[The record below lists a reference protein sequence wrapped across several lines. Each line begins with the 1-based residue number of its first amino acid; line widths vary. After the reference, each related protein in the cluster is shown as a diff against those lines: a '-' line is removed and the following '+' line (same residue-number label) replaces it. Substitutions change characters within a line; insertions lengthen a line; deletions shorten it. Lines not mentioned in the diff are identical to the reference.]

1 MSQKRFY
8 TTVSVKA
15 DGPHFQVTLDDR
27 PIKTPGGKAHALPTR
42 ALAEAIAD
50 EWRAQGDRLDLTTMQ
65 LTKAVNTVIDR
76 IAPRRAEVIDDV
88 ARFAGSDVLCYRAE
102 TPGSL
107 VARQIASWD
116 PWLAWA
122 QDHVGA
128 SFRCSTG
135 ISHVEQPPE
144 TLDAIRRAM
153 ESVDNFALPALHAGV
168 TITGSAVLG
177 LAFTLRRIG
186 PDEALAI
193 STVDEEFQ
201 AERWGRD
208 AEAEAVRKNR
218 LVELQQARRLLDLL
232 AD

>member
-8 TTVSVKA
+8 TTVSVIA
-15 DGPHFQVTLDDR
+15 DGPYFQVTLDDR
-27 PIKTPGGKAHALPTR
+27 PIKTPGGKAHALPKR

-50 EWRAQGDRLDLTTMQ
+50 EWRAQGDKLDLATMQ

-88 ARFAGSDVLCYRAE
+88 ARFAASDLLCYRAE

-122 QDHVGA
+122 QTHAGA

-135 ISHVEQPPE
+135 ITHVEQPPE

-153 ESVDNFALPALHAGV
+153 ETVDNFALPALHTGV

-177 LAFTLRRIG
+177 LAFALRRIG
-186 PDEALAI
+186 PDDTLAI
-193 STVDEEFQ
+193 SHVDEDFQ

>member
-1 MSQKRFY
+1 M
-8 TTVSVKA
+8 
-15 DGPHFQVTLDDR
+15 
-27 PIKTPGGKAHALPTR
+27 
-42 ALAEAIAD
+42 
-50 EWRAQGDRLDLTTMQ
+50 
-65 LTKAVNTVIDR
+65 
-76 IAPRRAEVIDDV
+76 IDDV
-88 ARFAGSDVLCYRAE
+88 ARFAGSDLLCYRAE
-102 TPGSL
+102 TPDSL
-107 VARQIASWD
+107 VARQSASWD

-122 QDHVGA
+122 QAHAGA

-135 ISHVEQPPE
+135 ITHVEQPPE

-153 ESVDNFALPALHAGV
+153 ESVDNFALPALHTGV

-232 AD
+232 AV